1 MSEMKNIYI
10 FLCLLLLSNS
20 VYAFDIKFGKSVDD
34 EIVVTSIF
42 GYEIGASWSDQ
53 QIEEIPCVFWE
64 YPQRMIIPAKKGLGI
79 TYQEEIISPYT
90 ELWECRVMGRATTL
104 LHLPL
109 GFDSYRFTLS
119 TDRRLS
125 QHVYAEKQF
134 LSHEECVESG
144 RTLAS
149 KLETEHTLQL
159 NSETST
165 VVARDAQFTH
175 WWSGKRYTLGDKE
188 MHYLPIQFQCSEQD
202 RGGRSQFVIGTNS
215 VIIPVTL

>member
-1 MSEMKNIYI
+1 MKNIYI

-42 GYEIGASWSDQ
+42 GYEIGAIWSDQ

-109 GFDSYRFTLS
+109 GFDSYRFTLKIG
-119 TDRRLS
+119 RA
-125 QHVYAEKQF
+125 HV
-134 LSHEECVESG
+134 
-144 RTLAS
+144 
-149 KLETEHTLQL
+149 
-159 NSETST
+159 
-165 VVARDAQFTH
+165 
-175 WWSGKRYTLGDKE
+175 
-188 MHYLPIQFQCSEQD
+188 
-202 RGGRSQFVIGTNS
+202 
-215 VIIPVTL
+215 